1 MTKEEALK
9 KYFGF
14 DGFRSLQEEAIE
26 ASLLGRDLLMI
37 LPTGGGKSLCY
48 QLPALLK
55 EGITVVISPLI
66 ALMQDQIQALQD
78 RGIEA
83 VMLSSAATME
93 EQNIIYERL
102 YHDKTIKF
110 LYIAPER
117 FVSQRFLE
125 LLSRIKIA
133 SFVIDEA
140 HCVSEWG
147 HEFRADYRKLHLLKE
162 RFPSVPIAAFT
173 ATATPKVAD
182 DIINALRL
190 QNPKVLKAKIFR
202 DNLLLSAAKRVGNG
216 YKQVES
222 FISQHKN
229 DSGIIYTF
237 TRKESE
243 KLAAHLQKRGYDAL
257 AYHAGLSPEVRSDVY
272 KRFINDEARIIV
284 ATVAFGMGIDKSN
297 IRYVVHMS
305 LPKTIESYFQEVGRS
320 GRDTLMSEALLLYSS
335 ADEVQ
340 KREFIKDIENETYRN
355 NAYKKL
361 DEIYTFA
368 ISSKCRHRY
377 IANYFGD
384 DIEPCGDL
392 CDNCTKE
399 EQEQIEITQPTLMLL
414 STIYR
419 VGQNFGQNY
428 VLDVARGSKAE
439 RILQNH
445 HDKLSVYGVA
455 KEYSKKQLEAV
466 LERLFDLGAIV
477 RGEHKVLR
485 LTHKGVEILKTKEQI
500 TIDKE
505 RYVVE
510 KIKSIQKEHKAEEMG
525 DYDAVLFEQLRTL
538 RAEIAK
544 QNEIPAYIVFSDKT
558 LKDMSIKHPKTKE
571 EMLEV
576 NGVGEVKFE
585 RYGEEFLEVLR
596 KYTSHVSDLKN
607 SKDS

>member
-14 DGFRSLQEEAIE
+14 DAFRSLQEEAVE
-26 ASLLGRDLLMI
+26 ASLEERDLLMI

-55 EGITVVISPLI
+55 EGVTVVISPLI
-66 ALMQDQIQALQD
+66 ALMQDQIQALRD
-78 RGIEA
+78 RDIKA
-83 VMLSSAATME
+83 VMLSSAASQE
-93 EQNIIYERL
+93 EQNAIYERL
-102 YHDKTIKF
+102 YNDSGVKF

-125 LLSRIKIA
+125 LLSHIKIA

-162 RFPSVPIAAFT
+162 RFPTVPIAAFT
-173 ATATPKVAD
+173 ATATPKVAE
-182 DIINALRL
+182 DIIHALRL

-243 KLAAHLQKRGYDAL
+243 KLAAHLQKRDYNAL
-257 AYHAGLSPEVRSDVY
+257 AYHAGLAPEVRSDVY
-272 KRFINDEARIIV
+272 KRFINDETRIIV

-305 LPKTIESYFQEVGRS
+305 LPKTIESYFQEVGRA

-340 KREFIKDIENETYRN
+340 KREFIKEIESESYRA

-368 ISSKCRHRY
+368 ISSECRHRY
-377 IANYFGD
+377 IASYFGD
-384 DIEPCGDL
+384 DIEPCQRL

-399 EQEQIEITQPTLMLL
+399 EQEQIDITQPALMLL

-428 VLDVARGSKAE
+428 VLDVARGSKVQ
-439 RILQNH
+439 RIAQNG
-445 HDKLSVYGVA
+445 HDTLSVYGVA

-466 LERLFDLGAIV
+466 LERLFDLGAII

-485 LTHKGVEILKTKEQI
+485 LTHKGIEILKTKEPL

-510 KIKSIQKEHKAEEMG
+510 KIKSIQKERSDEEMS
-525 DYDAVLFEQLRTL
+525 DYDADLFEKLRAL

-544 QNEIPAYIVFSDKT
+544 ENEIPAYIVFSDKT
-558 LKDMSIKHPKTKE
+558 LKDMSARRPQTKE

-585 RYGEEFLEVLR
+585 RYGEEFLKLLR
-596 KYTSHVSDLKN
+596 NVT
-607 SKDS
+607 

>member
-1 MTKEEALK
+1 
-9 KYFGF
+9 
-14 DGFRSLQEEAIE
+14 
-26 ASLLGRDLLMI
+26 MI

-66 ALMQDQIQALQD
+66 ALMQDQIQALGD

-83 VMLSSAATME
+83 VMLSSAASQE
-93 EQNIIYERL
+93 EQNTIYERL
-102 YHDKTIKF
+102 YSDRSVKF
-110 LYIAPER
+110 LYVAPER

-125 LLSRIKIA
+125 LLSSIKIA

-147 HEFRADYRKLHLLKE
+147 HEFRSDYRKLHLLKE
-162 RFPSVPIAAFT
+162 RFPHVPIAAFT

-182 DIINALRL
+182 DIIHALRL

-202 DNLLLSAAKRVGNG
+202 ENLLLSCTKRVGNG

-222 FISQHKN
+222 FIAQHKN

-243 KLAAHLQKRGYDAL
+243 KLAAYLQKRGYDAL
-257 AYHAGLSPEVRSDVY
+257 SYHAGLSPEVRSDVY

-305 LPKTIESYFQEVGRS
+305 LPKTIESYFQEVGRA
-320 GRDTLMSEALLLYSS
+320 GRDTLMSEALLLYNS

-340 KREFIKDIENETYRN
+340 KREFIKEIENESYRN

-368 ISSKCRHRY
+368 ISSECRHRY

-384 DIEPCGDL
+384 DIKPCKTL
-392 CDNCTKE
+392 CDNCSKE
-399 EQEQIEITQPTLMLL
+399 KREQIDITEPSLMLL

-428 VLDVARGSKAE
+428 ILDVARGSKVQ
-439 RILQNH
+439 RILQNA
-445 HDKLSVYGVA
+445 HDRLSVYGVA

-466 LERLFDLGAIV
+466 LERLFDLGTIV
-477 RGEHKVLR
+477 RGDHKVLH
-485 LTHKGVEILKTKEQI
+485 LTKNGIKILKTREKI
-500 TIDKE
+500 FVDKD

-510 KIKSIQKEHKAEEMG
+510 KVKSIQKEDTIDSSS
-525 DYDAVLFEQLRTL
+525 DYDAKLFERLRAL

-544 QNEIPAYIVFSDKT
+544 RNEIPAYIVFSDKT
-558 LKDMSIKHPKTKE
+558 LKDMSLKHPQTKE

-576 NGVGEVKFE
+576 NGVGEVKFN
-585 RYGEEFLEVLR
+585 RYGEEFLEL
-596 KYTSHVSDLKN
+596 LK
-607 SKDS
+607 SYCSSF

>member
-1 MTKEEALK
+1 MTKEEALQ

-14 DGFRSLQEEAIE
+14 DTFRSLQKEAIE
-26 ASLLGRDLLMI
+26 ANLAGDDLLMI

-66 ALMQDQIQALQD
+66 ALMQDQIKALED
-78 RGIEA
+78 RGVEA
-83 VMLSSAATME
+83 VMLSSAATLE
-93 EQNIIYERL
+93 EQNALYERL
-102 YHDKTIKF
+102 YHDKNIKF
-110 LYIAPER
+110 LYVAPER

-125 LLSRIKIA
+125 LLSHIKIA

-147 HEFRADYRKLHLLKE
+147 HEFRSDYRKLHLLKE
-162 RFPSVPIAAFT
+162 RFPTVPIAAFT
-173 ATATPKVAD
+173 ATATPKVAE
-182 DIINALRL
+182 DIIHALRL
-190 QNPKVLKAKIFR
+190 QNPKLLKAKIFR

-222 FISQHKN
+222 FIAQHKN

-257 AYHAGLSPEVRSDVY
+257 AYHAGLAPEVRSDVY
-272 KRFINDEARIIV
+272 KRFINDETRIIV

-305 LPKTIESYFQEVGRS
+305 LPKTIESYFQEVGRA

-340 KREFIKDIENETYRN
+340 KREFIKEIENETYRT

-368 ISSKCRHRY
+368 ISSACRHRY
-377 IANYFGD
+377 IAGYFGD
-384 DIEPCGDL
+384 EIEPCKTL

-399 EQEQIEITQPTLMLL
+399 KQEQIDITQPALMLL

-439 RILQNH
+439 RILQNR

-455 KEYSKKQLEAV
+455 KEFSKKQLEAV
-466 LERLFDLGAIV
+466 LERLFDLGAIK
-477 RGEHKVLR
+477 RGEHKVLH
-485 LTHKGVEILKTKEQI
+485 LTHKGVEILKTKEPLS
-500 TIDKE
+500 IDKE

-510 KIKSIQKEHKAEEMG
+510 KIKSIQKERSGEEMS
-525 DYDAVLFEQLRTL
+525 DYDADLFEKLRTL

-544 QNEIPAYIVFSDKT
+544 TNEIPAYIVFSDKT
-558 LKDMSIKHPKTKE
+558 LKEMSAKRPQNKE

-585 RYGEEFLEVLR
+585 RYGEQFLELLR
-596 KYTSHVSDLKN
+596 NAT
-607 SKDS
+607 

>member
-1 MTKEEALK
+1 MTKEEALQ

-14 DGFRSLQEEAIE
+14 DTFRSLQKEAIE
-26 ASLLGRDLLMI
+26 ANLAGDDLLMI

-66 ALMQDQIQALQD
+66 ALMQDQIKALED
-78 RGIEA
+78 RGVEA
-83 VMLSSAATME
+83 VMLSSAATLE
-93 EQNIIYERL
+93 EQNALYERL
-102 YHDKTIKF
+102 YHDKNIKF
-110 LYIAPER
+110 LYVAPER

-125 LLSRIKIA
+125 LLSHIKIA

-147 HEFRADYRKLHLLKE
+147 HEFRSDYRKLHLLKE
-162 RFPSVPIAAFT
+162 RFASVPIAAFT
-173 ATATPKVAD
+173 ATATPKVAE
-182 DIINALRL
+182 DIIHALRL
-190 QNPKVLKAKIFR
+190 QNPKLLKAKIFR

-222 FISQHKN
+222 FIAQHKN

-257 AYHAGLSPEVRSDVY
+257 AYHAGLAPEVRSDVY
-272 KRFINDEARIIV
+272 KRFINDETRIIV

-305 LPKTIESYFQEVGRS
+305 LPKTIESYFQEVGRA

-340 KREFIKDIENETYRN
+340 KREFIKEIENETYRT

-368 ISSKCRHRY
+368 ISSACRHRY
-377 IANYFGD
+377 IAGYFGD
-384 DIEPCGDL
+384 EIEPCKTL

-399 EQEQIEITQPTLMLL
+399 KQEQIDITQPALMLL

-439 RILQNH
+439 RILQNR

-455 KEYSKKQLEAV
+455 KEFSKKQLEAV
-466 LERLFDLGAIV
+466 LERLFDLGAIK
-477 RGEHKVLR
+477 RGEHKVLH
-485 LTHKGVEILKTKEQI
+485 LTHKGVEILKTKEPLS
-500 TIDKE
+500 IDKE

-510 KIKSIQKEHKAEEMG
+510 KIKSIQKERSGEEMS
-525 DYDAVLFEQLRTL
+525 DYDADLFEKLRTL

-544 QNEIPAYIVFSDKT
+544 TNEIPAYIVFSDKT
-558 LKDMSIKHPKTKE
+558 LKDMSAKRPQNKE

-585 RYGEEFLEVLR
+585 RYGEQFLELLR
-596 KYTSHVSDLKN
+596 NAT
-607 SKDS
+607 

>member
-1 MTKEEALK
+1 MTKEKALK
-9 KYFGF
+9 RYFGF
-14 DGFRSLQEEAIE
+14 DTFRPLQEEVVDSI
-26 ASLLGRDLLMI
+26 LGGEDLLMI

-55 EGITVVISPLI
+55 EGIMVVISPLI
-66 ALMQDQIQALQD
+66 ALMQDQIKALQD

-83 VMLSSAATME
+83 VMLSSAASVE
-93 EQNIIYERL
+93 EQNAIYERL
-102 YHDKTIKF
+102 YNDKEIKF

-117 FVSQRFLE
+117 FGSKRFLE
-125 LLSRIKIA
+125 LLSHIKIA

-147 HEFRADYRKLHLLKE
+147 HEFRSDYRKLHLLKE
-162 RFPSVPIAAFT
+162 HFPYVPITAFT
-173 ATATPKVAD
+173 ATATPRVAD
-182 DIINALRL
+182 DIIKALRL
-190 QNPKVLKAKIFR
+190 NNPKVLKAKIFR

-222 FISQHKN
+222 FIAEHKN
-229 DSGIIYTF
+229 ESGIIYTF

-243 KLAAHLQKRGYDAL
+243 RLAAHLQKRGYDAL
-257 AYHAGLSPEVRSDVY
+257 AYHAGLSSDVRSDVY
-272 KRFINDEARIIV
+272 KRFINDETRIIV

-305 LPKTIESYFQEVGRS
+305 LPKTIESYFQEVGRA

-340 KREFIKDIENETYRN
+340 KRELIKEIEDETYRN

-368 ISSKCRHRY
+368 ISSSCRHRY

-384 DIEPCGDL
+384 EIKPCKSL

-399 EQEQIEITQPTLMLL
+399 KQEQVDITEPVLMLL

-419 VGQNFGQNY
+419 VGQSFGQNY
-428 VLDVARGSKAE
+428 IIDVARGSKVA
-439 RILQNH
+439 RIAQNGH
-445 HDKLSVYGVA
+445 ESLSVYGVA
-455 KEYSKKQLEAV
+455 HNYSKKQLEAV
-466 LERLFDLGAIV
+466 LERLFDLGAII
-477 RGEHKVLR
+477 RAEHKVLR
-485 LTHKGVEILKTKEQI
+485 LTHKGVEILKSKEKI
-500 TIDKE
+500 TIDKD
-505 RYVVE
+505 RYATQ
-510 KIKSIQKEHKAEEMG
+510 KIKSIQKEQNSTHESE
-525 DYDAVLFEQLRTL
+525 YDVKLFEQLREL
-538 RAEIAK
+538 RAKIAK
-544 QNEIPAYIVFSDKT
+544 ENEIPAYIVFSDKT
-558 LKDMSIKHPKTKE
+558 LKDMSIKKPQTKE

-585 RYGEEFLEVLR
+585 RYGEEFLEVL
-596 KYTSHVSDLKN
+596 TQILQ
-607 SKDS
+607 

>member
-1 MTKEEALK
+1 MTKEEALQ

-14 DGFRSLQEEAIE
+14 NGFRSLQEEAIE
-26 ASLLGRDLLMI
+26 ANLQGRDLLMI

-55 EGITVVISPLI
+55 EGVTVVISPLI
-66 ALMQDQIQALQD
+66 ALMQDQIQALRD
-78 RGIEA
+78 RDIEA
-83 VMLSSAATME
+83 VMLSSAASQE
-93 EQNIIYERL
+93 EQNDIYERL
-102 YHDKTIKF
+102 YNDSSVKF

-117 FVSQRFLE
+117 FVSQRFLD
-125 LLSRIKIA
+125 LLSHIEIA

-147 HEFRADYRKLHLLKE
+147 HEFRSDYRKLHLLKE
-162 RFPSVPIAAFT
+162 HFPSVPIAAFT
-173 ATATPKVAD
+173 ATATPKVAE
-182 DIINALRL
+182 DIIHALRL

-202 DNLLLSAAKRVGNG
+202 DNLLLSVAKRVGNG

-222 FISQHKN
+222 FIAQHKN

-257 AYHAGLSPEVRSDVY
+257 AYHAGLPSEVRSDVY

-305 LPKTIESYFQEVGRS
+305 LPKTIESYFQEVGRA
-320 GRDTLMSEALLLYSS
+320 GRDTLMSEALLLYSN

-368 ISSKCRHRY
+368 ISSTCRHQY
-377 IANYFGD
+377 IAKYFGD
-384 DIEPCGDL
+384 EIESCGTL

-399 EQEQIEITQPTLMLL
+399 KQEQIDITEPVLMLL
-414 STIYR
+414 SAIYR
-419 VGQNFGQNY
+419 VGQSFGQNY
-428 VLDVARGSKAE
+428 ILDVVRGSKVQ
-439 RILQNH
+439 RIAQNA
-445 HDKLSVYGVA
+445 HDTLSVYGVA
-455 KEYSKKQLEAV
+455 KAYSKKQLEAV
-466 LERLFDLGAIV
+466 LERLFDLGAVV

-485 LTHKGVEILKTKEQI
+485 LTQKGVEILKTREKI
-500 TIDKE
+500 FIDKE

-510 KIKSIQKEHKAEEMG
+510 NVKSIQKEHQAEEG
-525 DYDAVLFEQLRTL
+525 EYDTALFEELRSL

-544 QNEIPAYIVFSDKT
+544 QNEIPAYVVFSDKT
-558 LKDMSIKHPKTKE
+558 LKDMSAKHPQTKE

-576 NGVGEVKFE
+576 SGVGEVKFE
-585 RYGEEFLEVLR
+585 RYGEKFLGVLR
-596 KYTSHVSDLKN
+596 NYTGETLQ
-607 SKDS
+607 

>member
-14 DGFRSLQEEAIE
+14 DAFRSLQEEAIE

-83 VMLSSAATME
+83 VMLSSATTME
-93 EQNIIYERL
+93 EQNAIYERL
-102 YHDKTIKF
+102 YHDKTVKF

-125 LLSRIKIA
+125 LLSHIKIA

-162 RFPSVPIAAFT
+162 RFPTVPIAAFT
-173 ATATPKVAD
+173 ATATPKVAE
-182 DIINALRL
+182 DIIHALRL

-243 KLAAHLQKRGYDAL
+243 KLAAHLQKRGYNAL
-257 AYHAGLSPEVRSDVY
+257 AYHAGLPPEVRSDVY
-272 KRFINDEARIIV
+272 KCFINDEARIIV

-320 GRDTLMSEALLLYSS
+320 GRDTLMSEALLLYAST
-335 ADEVQ
+335 DEVQ
-340 KREFIKDIENETYRN
+340 KREFIKEIENETYRS

-368 ISSKCRHRY
+368 ISSECRHRY

-384 DIEPCGDL
+384 DIEPCQTL

-399 EQEQIEITQPTLMLL
+399 EQEQIEITQPALMLL

-485 LTHKGVEILKTKEQI
+485 LTHKGVEILKTKEKL

-525 DYDAVLFEQLRTL
+525 DYDATLFERLRTL

-585 RYGEEFLEVLR
+585 RYGEEFLELLR
-596 KYTSHVSDLKN
+596 NAT
-607 SKDS
+607 